1 MAFKYTSDTFQIS
14 ANTTESA
21 VNTLTTTT
29 INMNLDSL
37 SREILVIQY
46 VDMDFPTPPDLVA
59 GVTSTFRASLN
70 NADVGAVGLSDN
82 QAIAVSAQNII
93 GAAGLT
99 SAVSFQNTEPAN
111 GMQAADIPLF
121 VSATD
126 DLFLSVK
133 GTGNI
138 AALAQIQ
145 CRIFARR
152 ARADADTYAA
162 ILTSQ
167 FNS

>member
-14 ANTTESA
+14 ASA
-21 VNTLTTTT
+21 AETVVNTVNTTT

-59 GVTSTFRASLN
+59 GITTTFRCSLN
-70 NADVGAVGLSDN
+70 NADVGAVGLGN
-82 QAIAVSAQNII
+82 TQAIAVSAQNII

-99 SAVSFQNTEPAN
+99 SAVSFQNAEPQN
-111 GMQAADIPLF
+111 GQQAQDVPLF

-126 DLFLSVK
+126 DLFLSVQ
-133 GTGNI
+133 GTGNV
-138 AALAQIQ
+138 AALGNVQ

-152 ARADADTYAA
+152 ARADSDTYAA